1 MLNLSS
7 AAITEKNKLASDG
20 VWLVLLEIRLPS
32 TEVIRVVRNN
42 QDIVW
47 PASGGNTYAAFP
59 FEIDTLSDLKP
70 GEVPSLAIKVSNVT
84 RALTPYL
91 ESGQGGVGAE
101 VYLRVVHSEHLDITD
116 PEIELVF
123 KCVGC
128 SADSMWATFEL
139 GASNPYSRR
148 FPGNRILKNFCR
160 YKRFKGPRC
169 GYSGGATT
177 CDRSLKRCREL
188 GNSTRYGGFPVVGAA
203 GIQL

>member
-7 AAITEKNKLASDG
+7 AAITEKNKLAGDG
-20 VWLVLLEIRLPS
+20 VWLVLLEIQLPS
-32 TEVIRVVRNN
+32 AEVIRVVRNN
-42 QDIVW
+42 QDVIW

-91 ESGQGGVGAE
+91 ESGQGGVGSE
-101 VYLRVVHSEHLDITD
+101 VYLRVVHSEHLDLFD

-123 KCVGC
+123 KCVSC
-128 SADSMWATFEL
+128 SVDSMWATFNL

-169 GYSGGATT
+169 QYAGPATT
-177 CDRSLKRCREL
+177 CDRSLKRCRQL
-188 GNSTRYGGFPVVGAA
+188 DNSTRYGGFPVVGSE

>member
-7 AAITEKNKLASDG
+7 AAITEKNRLAGGG
-20 VWLVLLEIRLPS
+20 VWLVLMEINLLS
-32 TEVIRVVRNN
+32 GTEICVVRNN
-42 QDIVW
+42 EDVVW
-47 PASGGNTYAAFP
+47 PAAGGKTYAAFP
-59 FEIDTLSDLKP
+59 FEIDTLSDIKP
-70 GEVPSLAIKVSNVT
+70 GEVPSLAIRVSNVT

-101 VYLRVVHSEHLDITD
+101 VFLRVVHSEHLDITD

-123 KCVGC
+123 TCTGC
-128 SADSMWATFEL
+128 TVDSQWATFNL

-160 YKRFKGPRC
+160 YKEFKGPRC
-169 GYSGGATT
+169 SYSGAATT
-177 CDRSLKRCREL
+177 CDRSLKNCRDL
-188 GNSTRYGGFPVVGAA
+188 NNSVNYGGFPVVGST